1 MGQISAEITRLPGS
15 LLSGN
20 QHPVATS
27 VAGIRSED
35 GILKLLDVKSED
47 RILFEKWSGSEV
59 QVNGENLLIVNGK

>member
-1 MGQISAEITRLPGS
+1 MHLMTFRPLHDRVLVRRID
-15 LLSGN
+15 
-20 QHPVATS
+20 PVATS

>member
-1 MGQISAEITRLPGS
+1 MTFRPLHDRVLVRRID
-15 LLSGN
+15 
-20 QHPVATS
+20 PVATS